1 MACTIF
7 STHDE
12 ARTSSRSW
20 PFLTACSFVEG
31 STAVVELC
39 GALDRPVAVQVG
51 ADLRSLIHSG
61 TTQLVLDVTGMTT
74 GSNQLLALVTR
85 AYLTLKRLNGRLYV
99 VVGDD
104 TLFNLL
110 HHAGLNRATT
120 VVLARHYA
128 ERVDA
133 NVKSRSSAMRV
144 NLPRA
149 TTGEYRTVRRA
160 RTAG

>member
-1 MACTIF
+1 MACTVF
-7 STHDE
+7 STHAE

-39 GALDRPVAVQVG
+39 GALDHPVAVQV
-51 ADLRSLIHSG
+51 ATDLRALLRNR
-61 TTQLVLDVTGMTT
+61 TTQLVLDVTGMTR
-74 GSNQLLALVTR
+74 GSHHLLAVAAR
-85 AYLTLKRLNGRLYV
+85 AHLALKQLNGRLYV

-104 TLFNLL
+104 AIFESL
-110 HHAGLNRATT
+110 HHAGLNRVAT
-120 VVLARHYA
+120 VVLSRQYA

-133 NVKSRSSAMRV
+133 NVRARSSAMRV

-149 TTGEYRTVRRA
+149 ATGGYRAFRRA